1 MVNPRRKY
9 LLALLTLAVV
19 LPARAFPEF
28 PTAIPASRVIF
39 NMSGGYDDFVTAAK
53 ATDGAVYLLGSQTL
67 TKLAGGQ
74 AVWTVPLS
82 GSWGNASGLAI
93 GSDGKVF
100 VSFTDMGGKAALLM
114 KYNAAGAVENSLTL
128 PYSGAGYWPD
138 GYGVAVDA
146 SNGYVYAA
154 EAVYDQAS
162 GRYRAVVLAYNEALE
177 PVGSQEYLPE
187 DQQTCSD
194 AAIPSGGVH
203 VSAAGDV
210 YVGGYA
216 CKDDWAYRYFTV
228 KYGPGLALLKNVS
241 TKDADFDE
249 SPQLKAAADPAGGIV
264 FIGNEKD
271 AQGAAGFSVRRVNDS
286 GVWSAPVFMTA
297 YDIWSWPKAVAVDKD
312 GSAYIAGNIKDSW
325 APAVTKLKKDGS
337 YAWAPQTLEKPEA
350 GSLDAVFTDKDLNMY
365 VAGYSGWNSD
375 LSLDEFY
382 LEALSQGA
390 EDRKYTLSAS
400 TGPYIVE
407 VNAFSDPLASV
418 VKDDKGA
425 AAPLRAVN
433 FSVTAP
439 AGATGWELEKT
450 SETTNAQGL
459 AEVRLKLGNIPAEY
473 NVTATCPSCVPEA
486 GSAAFTCCGKLKND
500 DFKQYDVRWA
510 THPYNTQTSLY
521 TKNIRQKGCA
531 VTSLATILN
540 YYAGAF
546 TELGISTTNP
556 KELNDALVYKFKT
569 KGYGFDNQHRLKFE
583 VVASTIVS
591 KGKLV
596 SNGRSDYSLPLTP
609 SDIND
614 MRSVING
621 DLDQKL
627 PVVITIKRS
636 ILALNQATGVQEV
649 KTWVHFMVVVG
660 RCAGKYIVSDP
671 SSGTRS
677 LLNLEETIVS
687 DVQTE
692 NTFGPV
698 VGVRRFKKK

>member
-19 LPARAFPEF
+19 LPAWAFAEF

-39 NMSGGYDDFVTAAK
+39 NMSGEYDDFVSAAK
-53 ATDGAVYLLGSQTL
+53 ASDGAVYLLGSRTL
-67 TKLAGGQ
+67 TKLSGGQ
-74 AVWTVPLS
+74 AAWTVALS

-194 AAIPSGGVH
+194 AAIPSGGVQ
-203 VSAAGDV
+203 VSASGDV

-216 CKDDWAYRYFTV
+216 CKDDWTYRYFTV

-271 AQGAAGFSVRRVNDS
+271 AQGAAGFSVRRVDDS
-286 GVWSAPVFMTA
+286 GVWSAPVYMTA
-297 YDIWSWPKAVAVDKD
+297 FDIWSWPKAVAVDKD

-337 YAWAPQTLEKPEA
+337 YAWAPETLEKPEA

-365 VAGYSGWNSD
+365 VAGYSGWNND

-382 LEALSQGA
+382 LEAWSQGA
-390 EDRKYTLSAS
+390 EDKKYSLSAS
-400 TGPYIVE
+400 TGPYIFE
-407 VNAFSDPLASV
+407 VNTFSDPLVSV
-418 VKDDKGA
+418 VKDDTGV
-425 AAPLRAVN
+425 AAPLRTVN

-459 AEVRLKLGNIPAEY
+459 VEVRLKLGNIPAEY

-500 DFKQYDVRWA
+500 HFSQSAQAWSPNCYANNNCRVSPDA
-510 THPYNTQTSLY
+510 T
-521 TKNIRQKGCA
+521 IGWRGCA
-531 VTSLATILN
+531 LTSLATLIN
-540 YYAGAF
+540 YYNASVYS
-546 TELGISTTNP
+546 GIPRTNP
-556 KELNDALVYKFKT
+556 
-569 KGYGFDNQHRLKFE
+569 
-583 VVASTIVS
+583 
-591 KGKLV
+591 
-596 SNGRSDYSLPLTP
+596 
-609 SDIND
+609 
-614 MRSVING
+614 G
-621 DLDQKL
+621 DLNAYLRGL
-627 PVVITIKRS
+627 PGSHGYT
-636 ILALNQATGVQEV
+636 QENDV
-649 KTWVHFMVVVG
+649 NFAIIGRYSGGRVSFVDRYDVG
-660 RCAGKYIVSDP
+660 RY
-671 SSGTRS
+671 TEES
-677 LLNLEETIVS
+677 LLDIADGLIRSGIPLIFRVEGHFVLVIGKCGDNFVIADPAGGRERLYNPDNPTDREFEGLRVFS
-687 DVQTE
+687 VW
-692 NTFGPV
+692 
-698 VGVRRFKKK
+698 